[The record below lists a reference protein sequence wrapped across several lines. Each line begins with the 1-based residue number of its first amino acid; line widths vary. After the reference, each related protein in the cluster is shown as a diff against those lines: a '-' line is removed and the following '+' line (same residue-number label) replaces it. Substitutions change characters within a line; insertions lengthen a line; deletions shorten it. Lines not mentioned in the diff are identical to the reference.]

1 MQALLGVNMA
11 PLSTVSSQR
20 KSTRYDHEIEVEIL
34 HDGQQYTGKTKN
46 LSIGGMFI
54 LTNAML
60 PFGARLRLRFSISTL
75 KEAIE
80 VNAQI
85 RWLDNNTVS
94 SENPIHLEDND
105 KNSEKAI
112 YQENGPKTFGV
123 GVQFEGLRAKQVWA
137 LNKYFDKINDDEQ
150 MKSSQQG

>member
-11 PLSTVSSQR
+11 PFSTVSSQR
-20 KSTRYDHEIEVEIL
+20 KSTRYDHELEVEIM
-34 HDGQQYTGKTKN
+34 HDGQQYKGKTKN

-75 KEAIE
+75 KEAID

-85 RWLDNNTVS
+85 RWLENNTGS
-94 SENPIHLEDND
+94 SESRIRPEDND
-105 KNSEKAI
+105 KNL
-112 YQENGPKTFGV
+112 ENPIQQKNESKILGV
-123 GVQFEGLRAKQVWA
+123 GVQFEGLRAKHVWA
-137 LNKYFDKINDDEQ
+137 LNKYFDKINADEQ
-150 MKSSQQG
+150 MKSNQEG